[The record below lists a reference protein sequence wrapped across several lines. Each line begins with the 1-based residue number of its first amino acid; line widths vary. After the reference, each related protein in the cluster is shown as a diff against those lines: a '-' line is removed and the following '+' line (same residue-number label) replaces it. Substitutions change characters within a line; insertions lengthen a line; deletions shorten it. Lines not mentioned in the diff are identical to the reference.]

1 MINAQMTEYKYYP
14 LKENAYGQ
22 AIIDEGSNGSI
33 LMAINLVNQSI
44 SDNPLYTDA
53 TYIGLT
59 YNKEISDNHVI
70 QYGNQKL
77 KVLYVNPIGRY
88 KQVYM
93 ARMGK

>member
-14 LKENAYGQ
+14 YKENVYGE
-22 AIIDEGSNGSI
+22 AIIDEGSSGSI
-33 LMAINLVNQSI
+33 LMAINLIDQSI
-44 SDNPLYTDA
+44 SDNPLYTNA

-59 YNKEISDNHVI
+59 YNKEISDKHVI

-77 KVLYVNPIGRY
+77 KVIYVNPMGRY

-93 ARMGK
+93 ARMG

>member
-14 LKENAYGQ
+14 YKENSYGE
-22 AIIDEGSNGSI
+22 AIIDEGSSGSI
-33 LMAINLVNQSI
+33 LMAINLVNQSV
-44 SDNPLYTDA
+44 SDNPLYTNA

-59 YNKEISDNHVI
+59 YNKEISDKHVI

-93 ARMGK
+93 AKMG